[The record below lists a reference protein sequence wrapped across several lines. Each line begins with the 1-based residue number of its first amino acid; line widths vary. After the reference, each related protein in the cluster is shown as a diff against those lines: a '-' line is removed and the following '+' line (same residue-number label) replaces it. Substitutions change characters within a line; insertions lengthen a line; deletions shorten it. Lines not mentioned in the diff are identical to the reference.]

1 LPRTPGRAEL
11 EAQLIE
17 AHATLL
23 LAHQDTERRR
33 SVTLLRHGSF
43 EVRLV
48 QPLHI
53 SPEGAVLFWMEL
65 FDHDRQLSIDSVG
78 NSVFED
84 AVIAAEDFIERAT
97 RLSENPHSWRQ
108 ST

>member
-53 SPEGAVLFWMEL
+53 SPEGAVLFWIEL

-78 NSVFED
+78 NSALED